1 LVEIEKS
8 PKPVASCAMPITNN
22 MAIYTNTPL
31 VKKAQESVL
40 EFLLLNHPLDCPI
53 CDQGGECDLQEQ
65 SYKFGVEKTRFF
77 DLKRGVTNKNCG
89 PLIKT
94 VMTRCIHCT
103 RCVRFASEIAGVEHL
118 GTTNRGTNT
127 EITTY
132 INQVFNS
139 EISANVIDI
148 CPVGALT
155 TKPYAFNARP
165 WELNSVTAIDLNDSA
180 GLPIRLDL
188 KESEIIRV
196 LPCESDLISDSWISN
211 KTRFFY
217 DGLKLGRLKNSF
229 LKINSDKKY
238 NFVGWQHI
246 INLYMF
252 FFLNVAKVRDK
263 FLFVHDCF
271 TNLETISSFKK
282 LSKIFG
288 ISNISNGTA
297 IKIINDD
304 PGNFLFD
311 IKQVLNANCCLLLG
325 VNSKFESTSI
335 NLRLRKRFKQGMF
348 LMGNFGVPANLTF
361 RTFFWGVNNKN
372 LKAIFEGK
380 KPLSKKIKNSSKI
393 FFIYGNSLA
402 VRKDSIF
409 LQFFSP
415 KCNPFFG

>member
-1 LVEIEKS
+1 V
-8 PKPVASCAMPITNN
+8 
-22 MAIYTNTPL
+22 
-31 VKKAQESVL
+31 
-40 EFLLLNHPLDCPI
+40 F
-53 CDQGGECDLQEQ
+53 ECDLQEQ

-229 LKINSDKKY
+229 LKKKTY
-238 NFVGWQHI
+238 
-246 INLYMF
+246 
-252 FFLNVAKVRDK
+252 
-263 FLFVHDCF
+263 
-271 TNLETISSFKK
+271 TN
-282 LSKIFG
+282 
-288 ISNISNGTA
+288 
-297 IKIINDD
+297 
-304 PGNFLFD
+304 
-311 IKQVLNANCCLLLG
+311 
-325 VNSKFESTSI
+325 
-335 NLRLRKRFKQGMF
+335 
-348 LMGNFGVPANLTF
+348 
-361 RTFFWGVNNKN
+361 
-372 LKAIFEGK
+372 
-380 KPLSKKIKNSSKI
+380 
-393 FFIYGNSLA
+393 
-402 VRKDSIF
+402 
-409 LQFFSP
+409 
-415 KCNPFFG
+415 